1 MMSKSARRTN
11 LFDARAPRLFSID
24 QGRPF
29 LADLAEGLIDAL
41 GADLPHAEIFFPTR
55 RAVRAAAEAILDAY
69 ERRGV
74 SAALLPRLRAI
85 GDIEEDELIAF
96 AGEASDEIDLPPAV
110 STTERMVTL
119 ARFVAARDRAFAGQE
134 NWPAAIAA
142 ARELGKLL
150 DSFHTEE
157 IDPASLRSLDVADAA
172 GHWANALAF
181 LEIVIE
187 AWPAHLREIS
197 RVDPADRRARLI
209 NATARRFDQSPPT
222 HPVVIAGTTAS
233 APAVARLVEA
243 IARAPLGAAV
253 LPGLDRAM
261 DGRAWEAVG
270 REDAHP
276 QSGLKA
282 LLGKL
287 KISPKEVLPWPKSG
301 EENPRTE
308 LLALAL
314 RPAEA
319 TDDWL
324 ALVDAMTK
332 KDRAVA
338 ASTDGMTLV
347 EADNEEAE
355 ASIIAALFRMTVE
368 ESDKTAVLVTPDR
381 HLSRRVALK
390 MRRWGILVDDSA
402 GIPFANSSCGVFLR
416 LTALF
421 LEDPGDPVAILAL
434 LRHPL
439 ARLGV
444 ENSKRARG
452 VDTID
457 RALRGPRPAK
467 GLASLEATLRGKDLP
482 DEGALSITAA
492 LKDAAARFPQNADAP
507 FGQLFSGHI
516 AVAERLAGAGDLW
529 SGDDGEAG
537 AALLAELEGTAND
550 ISTISGLRYSDVFSA
565 LIAGIAVRQRSNAH
579 PRLVILGPLE
589 ARLQSADRI
598 ILGGLNEGVWP
609 QDAADDPF
617 LSRQMREALGLPSP
631 ERRVGL
637 SAHDFAGLA
646 AQPEVFLT
654 RAKRAGGKPAKP
666 SRWTVRLKNI
676 LTGAGAI
683 SAVDRSAEW
692 SAVIEKLNRPN
703 KVERA
708 ARPRPKAGPGRRPR
722 EVSVTRVEKWLRD
735 PYSIYATYLLGLRKI
750 EDPGVA
756 FGPREM
762 GSLLHRVFE
771 RAALAAET
779 PTAASLQALYDE
791 IAPEF
796 GLDEAERRFWSAAV
810 SRSFEWFAKFDAERR
825 AEGRLG
831 VIEGDARWALPDIA
845 PPFMLTAKADRIDI
859 LADGRVAIFDYKSG
873 KLRTEKQD
881 SAFSPQLSLTGAM
894 VSAGAFAQIGARDVA
909 RYEYV
914 KTLNRSDDEAKNSW
928 GREGDDAAAAIFD
941 AETRLRALIAAYDS
955 PDAAYQSQPRP
966 EFSDDYG
973 DYDQLARRK
982 EWGAVEGGDG
992 ANE

>member
-1 MMSKSARRTN
+1 MSKSARRTN
-11 LFDARAPRLFSID
+11 LFDAKAPRLFSID

-29 LADLAEGLIDAL
+29 LADLADGLINAL
-41 GADLPHAEIFFPTR
+41 GSDLPRAEIFFPTR
-55 RAVRAAAEAILDAY
+55 RAVRAAGEAILDAY

-74 SAALLPRLRAI
+74 SAALLPRFRAI

-96 AGEASDEIDLPPAV
+96 AGEAADEIDLPPAV
-110 STTERMVTL
+110 SPTERMVTL
-119 ARFVAARDRAFAGQE
+119 ARLVAARDRAFAGQE

-150 DSFHTEE
+150 DSFYTEE

-181 LEIVIE
+181 LEIVIDV
-187 AWPAHLREIS
+187 WPEHLREIG
-197 RVDPADRRARLI
+197 RADPADRRARLI
-209 NATARRFDQSPPT
+209 SATAQRFAGSPPA
-222 HPVVIAGTTAS
+222 HPVIIAGTTAS

-261 DGRAWEAVG
+261 DERAWEAVG

-287 KISPKEVLPWPKSG
+287 GISPKEVSPWPKSG
-301 EENPRTE
+301 EAGPRAN
-308 LLALAL
+308 LLTLAL

-324 ALVDAMTK
+324 SLVGAMTK
-332 KDRAVA
+332 EDRALA
-338 ASTDGMTLV
+338 ASTDGMTLI

-355 ASIIAALFRMTVE
+355 ASIIAALFRMAVE
-368 ESDKTAVLVTPDR
+368 ESGTTAILVTPDR

-402 GIPFANSSCGVFLR
+402 GIPFASSACGVFLR

-434 LRHPL
+434 LRHSL
-439 ARLGV
+439 ARLAL
-444 ENSKRARG
+444 ENSKRERG
-452 VDTID
+452 VDAID
-457 RALRGPRPAK
+457 RALRGARPAK
-467 GLASLEATLRGKDLP
+467 GLASIESTLREKGHVD
-482 DEGALSITAA
+482 DGALSIVAA
-492 LKDAAARFPQNADAP
+492 LKDAAAQFPQNPDTP
-507 FGQLFSGHI
+507 FGCLFAGHI
-516 AVAERLAGAGDLW
+516 AAAERLAGADSLW
-529 SGDDGEAG
+529 SGDDGETG
-537 AALLAELEGTAND
+537 AALLADLAGAAD
-550 ISTISGLRYSDVFSA
+550 AIPAVGGRRYSDAFSA
-565 LIAGIAVRQRSNAH
+565 LIAGAAVRRRSNAH
-579 PRLVILGPLE
+579 PRLAILGPLE
-589 ARLQSADRI
+589 ARLQSADRV

-609 QDAADDPF
+609 QDAAGDPF
-617 LSRQMREALGLPSP
+617 LSRQMREDIGLPSP
-631 ERRVGL
+631 ERRIGL

-646 AQPEVFLT
+646 AQPDVILT

-666 SRWTVRLKNI
+666 SRWIVRLKNI
-676 LTGAGAI
+676 LTGAGAL
-683 SAVDRSAEW
+683 SSVDRSAEW
-692 SAVIEKLNRPN
+692 SAVIERLSSPD

-708 ARPRPKAGPGRRPR
+708 ARPRPKAGPGRRPS

-735 PYSIYATYLLGLRKI
+735 PYSVYATYLLGLRKL
-750 EDPGVA
+750 EEPGVA
-756 FGPREM
+756 FGARQM
-762 GSLLHRVFE
+762 GSLLHKVFE
-771 RAALAAET
+771 RAALAPEP

-791 IAPEF
+791 FAPEF

-810 SRSFEWFAKFDAERR
+810 SDSFEWFAKFDAERR
-825 AEGRLG
+825 AEGRIG
-831 VIEGDARWALPDIA
+831 VIEGDARWALPDVE
-845 PPFMLTAKADRIDI
+845 PPFTLTARADRIDI
-859 LADGRVAIFDYKSG
+859 LADGRAAIFDYKSG

-894 VSAGAFAQIGARDVA
+894 VRAGAFPQIGARGVA

-914 KTLNRSDDEAKNSW
+914 KTLNRCDDEAKNAW
-928 GREGDDAAAAIFD
+928 GRKGDDAAAAILD
-941 AETRLRALIAAYDS
+941 ADTRLRALIAAYDS

-966 EFSDDYG
+966 EFTDDYG

-982 EWGAVEGGDG
+982 EWGAAEGGGDG
-992 ANE
+992 GSE